1 MPKGNRTGL
10 FVSSTC
16 YDLEQ
21 IRSDIRD
28 FADDLGVDP
37 IMSEF
42 DSFPVSPYEHNIN
55 NCLEAVRNRADIF
68 LLIVGGRY
76 GSIYD
81 SGKSITNMEF
91 NEACAKGIP
100 KYVFVK
106 ENIINLLPI
115 WKDNPDADYK
125 SCVDTPKLFEFVSQI
140 RDSGETWVYPFS
152 TAQDIINALRK
163 QFSYLFSDCLD
174 LRRRLNQN
182 KVDLTELKP
191 KSLRLVIEKPM
202 GWEYLLFAQL
212 FQDAVE
218 SYFQKK
224 LDAELGISYG
234 EFITLHEVKE
244 ILKWTQLKLDL
255 IQNIIQQITATINS
269 GYTKA
274 VGEFG
279 EPSDISRMIHL
290 TKRIGDGYSQLL
302 DWKLE
307 FSRVKVKKEFE
318 KLVKLISEFAANS
331 IREIE
336 DLSKKLYGQVEN
348 LIKNAEDYR
357 GRTVKITLTLTA
369 PDCQELYQ
377 EIERIRYLYKII

>member
-16 YDLEQ
+16 YDLAQ
-21 IRSDIRD
+21 IRVDIRD
-28 FADDLGVDP
+28 FADFLGIDP

-42 DSFPVSPYEHNIN
+42 DSFPASPYEHNIN

-115 WKDNPDADYK
+115 WKDNPGADYK
-125 SCVDTPKLFEFVSQI
+125 SCVDTPKLFEFVSNL

-163 QFSYLFSDCLD
+163 QLSYLFSDCLD

-182 KVDLTELKP
+182 KLDLTELNS
-191 KSLRLVIEKPM
+191 KSLRLVIEKPL

-212 FQDAVE
+212 FQDAIDF
-218 SYFQKK
+218 YFQKK

-234 EFITLHEVKE
+234 ELISLYEEKE
-244 ILKWTQLKLDL
+244 ILKWVQLKLDL
-255 IQNIIQQITATINS
+255 IKNIIQQITAAINF

-274 VGEFG
+274 IGKFG
-279 EPSDISRMIHL
+279 EPSDIPRMMHL

-302 DWKLE
+302 DWKLQFLRVEVKGE
-307 FSRVKVKKEFE
+307 FVR
-318 KLVKLISEFAANS
+318 LVELISELAANS
-331 IREIE
+331 IKEIE
-336 DLSKKLYGQVEN
+336 DFSRGLYIQVEN
-348 LIKNAEDYR
+348 LIKNGKAYR
-357 GRTVKITLTLTA
+357 GAPVEITLALTI
-369 PDCQELYQ
+369 PDCEELYQ
-377 EIERIRYLYKII
+377 EIERIKYLYKII